1 MHYQWY
7 AYASSN
13 AMNGMNASSRIIR
26 NVTWWSATLIVCEV
40 LFGLLAAGGVALYA
54 VTLVK
59 SKKEEEK

>member
-1 MHYQWY
+1 
-7 AYASSN
+7 
-13 AMNGMNASSRIIR
+13 MNGMNASSRIIR